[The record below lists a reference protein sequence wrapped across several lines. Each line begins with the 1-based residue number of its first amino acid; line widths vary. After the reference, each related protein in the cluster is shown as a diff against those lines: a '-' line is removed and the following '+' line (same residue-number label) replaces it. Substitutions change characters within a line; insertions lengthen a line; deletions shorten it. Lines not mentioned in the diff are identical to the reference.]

1 MTFVIPESIRDQ
13 VPNKDEEETGEK
25 HLFSVDM
32 ETERG
37 NCLIFHKSFSN
48 FVDRECQ
55 LLAQNKSLL

>member
-1 MTFVIPESIRDQ
+1 MVTTERLRSE
-13 VPNKDEEETGEK
+13 DEENGEK
-25 HLFSVDM
+25 HLCSAVM